1 MRDHFYIFKKMSV
14 MGLMIVRG
22 FLLMEIY
29 SGSRLLIRSIYA
41 NQPCLRDSGMKVYY
55 FYSQEIIVFPGADL
69 IYLLGYG
76 HE

>member
-1 MRDHFYIFKKMSV
+1 
-14 MGLMIVRG
+14 
-22 FLLMEIY
+22 MEKY

-41 NQPCLRDSGMKVYY
+41 NQLYLTGSGMKVYY
-55 FYSQEIIVFPGADL
+55 FYSQEIIIFPGADL

>member
-1 MRDHFYIFKKMSV
+1 
-14 MGLMIVRG
+14 
-22 FLLMEIY
+22 MEKY

-41 NQPCLRDSGMKVYY
+41 NQPYLRDGGMKVYY
-55 FYSQEIIVFPGADL
+55 FYSQKIIIFPGADL

>member
-1 MRDHFYIFKKMSV
+1 
-14 MGLMIVRG
+14 MGLMILRR
-22 FLLMEIY
+22 FLLMEKY

-41 NQPCLRDSGMKVYY
+41 NQPYLRDGGMKVYY
-55 FYSQEIIVFPGADL
+55 FYSQKIIIFPGADL